1 MYAVIENG
9 GKQYRVELGAELELD
24 SMSADPGAKVD
35 IGRVLLVA
43 DGDDTLIGRPVV
55 EGARVTGEVV
65 RPTRGDKIV
74 VFKYRPK
81 ARRRVKH
88 GHRQDLTLVRIADIE
103 FAGRSAAK
111 EAQAEAQKQESARAE
126 AAEAAAAKAKADQ
139 ALAKKLAAEK
149 TETTEKAPKPKTSAK
164 PKTLAKTDAKP
175 ATKATAAKS
184 PAKTTTAKS
193 ATTKSEAAAS
203 KKPAPRKKSS

>member
-9 GKQYRVELGAELELD
+9 GKQYRVELGAEIELD
-24 SMSADPGAKVD
+24 QFSAEPGQTID

-55 EGARVTGEVV
+55 EGARVTAEVV
-65 RPTRGDKIV
+65 RPTRGEKIV

-88 GHRQDLTLVRIADIE
+88 GHRQDLTLVRVADIE

-111 EAQAEAQKQESARAE
+111 EAQAEAAQAETVRAE
-126 AAEAAAAKAKADQ
+126 AAKAAEAKAKTDRALADKLAADKKKASAEAAKAAD
-139 ALAKKLAAEK
+139 KSESK
-149 TETTEKAPKPKTSAK
+149 PKKTSAK
-164 PKTLAKTDAKP
+164 TPAKQSPPKAAAKP
-175 ATKATAAKS
+175 PTAGSAAKPS
-184 PAKTTTAKS
+184 TSSKARAV
-193 ATTKSEAAAS
+193 TTKQ
-203 KKPAPRKKSS
+203 KKEE